1 MSFIEQ
7 LKAFLGEG
15 SKNRVAILGI
25 GSPIRGDDAV
35 GLHVIKKLREH
46 GMDNVLL
53 LETETVPESFTSVLR
68 KFAPT
73 HVLMIDAAHIDA
85 EPGVTRI
92 IPTQMISDVCIS
104 THKLPLTVLTDYI
117 KETLCAE
124 VALVGIQPISIAFGT
139 SMTEELKAAARGIA
153 ETLYEAI
160 SQSS

>member
-53 LETETVPESFTSVLR
+53 LETQTVPESFTSVLR
-68 KFAPT
+68 NFTPT

-104 THKLPLTVLTDYI
+104 THKLPLTVLADYI
-117 KETLCAE
+117 KETMCAE
-124 VALVGIQPISIAFGT
+124 VALVGIQPTSIAFGT
-139 SMTEELKAAARGIA
+139 RITPKLKAAAHEVA
-153 ETLYEAI
+153 EVIYKTI
-160 SQSS
+160 TQID

>member
-1 MSFIEQ
+1 MPFIEQ
-7 LKAFLGEG
+7 LKAFLGKS

-46 GMDNVLL
+46 DMDNVLI
-53 LETETVPESFTSVLR
+53 LETQTVPESFTSVLR

-73 HVLMIDAAHIDA
+73 HVLMIDAAHMDA

-104 THKLPLTVLTDYI
+104 THKLPLTVLSNYLEGTMGA
-117 KETLCAE
+117 KVTLI
-124 VALVGIQPISIAFGT
+124 GIQPNSIAFGT
-139 SMTEELKAAARGIA
+139 SMTEELKATAREIT
-153 ETLYEAI
+153 ETIYEAI
-160 SQSS
+160 FQKS